1 MSLYDYEQGLKIS
14 AKNYPFYALIQAA
27 MRQVDS
33 DNAQRLKEAWPNVW
47 TELQERYNAPGG
59 LLMSERIVKA
69 PGHKE
74 DW

>member
-14 AKNYPFYALIQAA
+14 TKNYPFYALLQAC
-27 MRQVDS
+27 MRKADS
-33 DNAQRLKEAWPNVW
+33 DNLERLKYVFPEVYG
-47 TELQERYNAPGG
+47 ELLERYNAPGG